1 LFDLDE
7 PFLDEVLDTLPTGAA
22 MDAAC
27 GTGRLAA
34 RLRDRGHQ
42 VIGVDASPAML
53 EQARR
58 RLPGLDLRIG
68 DLRQLPVVDGSVD
81 LVVAGLALT
90 HVRALDPVFAEF
102 ARVLRPGGHLVVSEV
117 HPDLV
122 LLGSVVKGL
131 GPEGQPQ
138 LAETHRHT
146 PGDILRA
153 SLAAGFLVRRFDER
167 PRIPTPLE
175 SPPESSTGM
184 GQWSTWPWTLLG
196 VVPEAVRAAWASPAV
211 TLWHFQR

>member
-1 LFDLDE
+1 
-7 PFLDEVLDTLPTGAA
+7 

-34 RLRDRGHQ
+34 RLRNRGHQ

-53 EQARR
+53 EQAQQ
-58 RLPGLDLRIG
+58 RLPGVDLRIG
-68 DLRQLPVVDGSVD
+68 DLRHLPVVNGSVD
-81 LVVAGLALT
+81 LVVTGLALT
-90 HVRALDPVFAEF
+90 HVPDLGPVFAEF
-102 ARVLRPGGHLVVSEV
+102 ARVLRPGGHVVVSEV

-131 GPEGQPQ
+131 GPDGQPQ

-167 PRIPTPLE
+167 PRVEAP
-175 SPPESSTGM
+175 SGPPAESSTDIGP
-184 GQWSTWPWTLLG
+184 WPTWPWTLLG

-211 TLWHFQR
+211 VLWHFQR